1 MKPKT
6 WLVAC
11 VILALAALG
20 IMAFKPPIEKDRIAA
35 IGSLD
40 DREKKTYLP
49 GDDFEPINPPSSGD
63 WLDVH
68 HEPGQTFDQYV
79 KEGFV
84 RPDKQ
89 RHTIYLLP
97 IGKFEKDRSPSLD
110 ALEECARAYF
120 MMKVKVLE
128 PIPVEGY
135 DFTTRINTYTKNR
148 QVLTHDVLKL
158 LKKLLPQD
166 AFCILAVTMED
177 LYPDPSW
184 NFVFGMASLY
194 ERVGVFSFARYDPA
208 FYGEKRG
215 KDYRQLLL
223 RRSCKV
229 LTHETGHMFGIQHC
243 IYFQCGMCGSNHL
256 AESDARPIHLCP
268 VCLRKLQYNIGFDP
282 VVRYRRLGKFY
293 EKYGLEPE
301 AKWVQGRLKNIAGK

>member
-1 MKPKT
+1 
-6 WLVAC
+6 
-11 VILALAALG
+11 
-20 IMAFKPPIEKDRIAA
+20 MAFKPPGQKDRITA

-40 DREKKTYLP
+40 DLADKQKKVYLP
-49 GDDFEPINPPSSGD
+49 GHDFEPINKPASGD

-68 HEPGQTFDQYV
+68 PEPGQTFDRYV

-84 RPDKQ
+84 RPDKK
-89 RHTIYLLP
+89 RHTIYLQP
-97 IGKFEKDRSPSLD
+97 IGKFEKGRSPPVE

-120 MMKVKVLE
+120 MMQVKVLE
-128 PIPVEGY
+128 SIPVEGH
-135 DFTTRINTYTKNR
+135 DFTTRINSYTKKR
-148 QVLTHDVLKL
+148 QILTHDVLKL
-158 LKKLLPQD
+158 LKKLLPKD

-208 FYGEKRG
+208 FHGEKRA
-215 KDYRQLLL
+215 KDYKKVLL

-229 LTHETGHMFGIQHC
+229 LTHEAGHMFGIQHC
-243 IYFQCGMCGSNHL
+243 IYYQCGLCGSNHL

-282 VVRYRRLGKFY
+282 VARYRKLKAFY
-293 EKYGLEPE
+293 EKIGLKPE
-301 AKWVQGRLKNIAGK
+301 ANWVAGRLKNITGE